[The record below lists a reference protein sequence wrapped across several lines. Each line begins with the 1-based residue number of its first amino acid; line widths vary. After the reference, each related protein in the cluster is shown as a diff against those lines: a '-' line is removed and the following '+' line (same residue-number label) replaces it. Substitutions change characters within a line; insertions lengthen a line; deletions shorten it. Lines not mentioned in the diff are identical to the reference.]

1 MTKTQTWLRKNWFW
15 LAVNV
20 AAAIPLLL
28 LGWDAWRGGL
38 GINPITTITN
48 RTGKTALILL
58 TLSLACTPANI
69 ITGSRQPLAVR
80 KALGMWAFVY
90 ASFHLLN
97 FVGLDYGFDVRLILA
112 DGLPAKPYILVGLA
126 AFLILVPLAI
136 TSSKGWMKRLGPK
149 WKSLHKWVYV
159 AGIAAVVHF
168 FWKAK
173 AAEQVEPILYGLLI
187 TFLLIMRLPPVR
199 KRIVQVRRSLSP
211 AKPPSSTGR
220 VAAKRPAPKPER
232 TADPVAQ

>member
-1 MTKTQTWLRKNWFW
+1 MTKTQIRLRKNWFW

-28 LGWDAWRGGL
+28 LAWDVWRGEL
-38 GINPITTITN
+38 GVNPITTITN

-69 ITGSRQPLAVR
+69 ITGWRKPLAVR
-80 KALGMWAFVY
+80 KALGLWAFAY
-90 ASFHLLN
+90 ASLHLLN
-97 FVGLDYGFDVRLILA
+97 FVGLDYGFDVRMILA
-112 DGLPAKPYILVGLA
+112 DGLPTKPYILVGLA
-126 AFLILVPLAI
+126 AFLILAPLAI
-136 TSSKGWMKRLGPK
+136 TSTKGWMKRLGPG

-187 TFLLIMRLPPVR
+187 TFLLIVRLPPVR
-199 KRIVQVRRSLSP
+199 KRIVQFRRSLTP
-211 AKPPSSTGR
+211 AKPAPSTAR

-232 TADPVAQ
+232 AADPVGR